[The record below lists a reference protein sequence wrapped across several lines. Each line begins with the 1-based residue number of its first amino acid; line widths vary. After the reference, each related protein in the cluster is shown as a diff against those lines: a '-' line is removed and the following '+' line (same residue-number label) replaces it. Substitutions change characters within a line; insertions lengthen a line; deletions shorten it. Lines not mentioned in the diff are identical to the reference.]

1 MNEIGNTILKMRKTR
16 GISQQ
21 DAAEALGITQS
32 YLSLLEC
39 GKKTPS
45 ISLLERVEYYF
56 KVPMAILMWSSLKE
70 NQVSLHKRESF
81 RILKP
86 VIDDMVESLFFELP

>member
-45 ISLLERVEYYF
+45 ISLLERAEYYF

-70 NQVSLHKRESF
+70 NQVSLNKRESF